1 MDASHNTTWFVEGGT
16 LPVQPDPLFASN
28 AEETDTRVWLHA
40 RKTAC
45 TQILI
50 LSPDT
55 DVYFIGLPLQ
65 CTQEK
70 SIVIQISQFFSRE
83 LRLLNAS
90 NLLTALRNDPN
101 VAGIE
106 PNTLAKV
113 FQVLYVTTGCDY
125 VSFFFSLG
133 KTTFMKTF
141 FQHAQFITGQLPYTS
156 GTLSDTSLVHERYEQ
171 GFLSFLRLVSTTKKD
186 IRQAVWDRI
195 TVENEVLPSVEAL
208 WRH

>member
-1 MDASHNTTWFVEGGT
+1 MDASQNTTWFVEGGT

-70 SIVIQISQFFSRE
+70 SIVIQISQFFFQRI
-83 LRLLNAS
+83 A
-90 NLLTALRNDPN
+90 
-101 VAGIE
+101 
-106 PNTLAKV
+106 TLECK
-113 FQVLYVTTGCDY
+113 QSTD
-125 VSFFFSLG
+125 SF
-133 KTTFMKTF
+133 
-141 FQHAQFITGQLPYTS
+141 
-156 GTLSDTSLVHERYEQ
+156 EE
-171 GFLSFLRLVSTTKKD
+171 
-186 IRQAVWDRI
+186 
-195 TVENEVLPSVEAL
+195 
-208 WRH
+208 